1 MIGLIR
7 WPHNSRG
14 GEGGGGGRG
23 RPYFYSPTVI
33 LRCFVVRIWFRL
45 DSNRALHEYLA
56 MEIPY
61 NKKIMKGCGLSRVPS
76 RRTFDRRLVT
86 ISKDIKNRIT
96 TMGELFVRDKI
107 IDPSILST
115 DSTLIKA
122 QGYVWHKSSMKK
134 KVLPRSGIDTD
145 ARWGFSHTKGWIFG
159 YKLHLISSTGSIIVP
174 LAADFTTA
182 NIPDNQMYSI
192 LITAS
197 LPVTMIKRILYMSAD
212 PGYDD
217 HELYDLSSSMGFQLV
232 CPVKRYRNTPSDRI
246 KLIEFYKSDIGQTI
260 YSLRS
265 ISIEPLIE
273 HIKSVFRVDPLPVRG
288 YAKTSSV
295 VLLSLL
301 LYQILVYYNC
311 KTRKDNPRAIKYMLG
326 T

>member
-7 WPHNSRG
+7 WPHNNKPRH
-14 GEGGGGGRG
+14 G
-23 RPYFYSPTVI
+23 RPYVYSPTVI
-33 LRCFVVRIWFRL
+33 LRCFIVRIWFRL

-56 MEIPY
+56 MNLSY
-61 NKKIMKGCGLSRVPS
+61 NRKVMKVCGLSRIPS

-86 ISKDIKNRIT
+86 ISGDIKNRIT

-107 IDPSILST
+107 IDPSILSA
-115 DSTLIKA
+115 DSTFIKA
-122 QGYVWHKSSMKK
+122 RGYVWHKSSMKK
-134 KVLPRSGIDTD
+134 KVVPRSGIDTD

-174 LAADFTTA
+174 LSTDFTTA

-192 LITAS
+192 LAAS
-197 LPVTMIKRILYMSAD
+197 LPVTIIKRILFMSAD

-217 HELYDLSSSMGFQLV
+217 HELYDLSNSMEFRLV
-232 CPVKRYRNTPSDRI
+232 CPVQRYKNTPADRI
-246 KLIEFYKSDIGQTI
+246 KLIEFYESNVGQAV
-260 YSLRS
+260 YSLRG
-265 ISIEPLIE
+265 ISIEPLIW
-273 HIKSVFRVDPLPVRG
+273 HIKSVFRTDPLPVSG
-288 YAKTSSV
+288 YSKSCAI
-295 VLLSLL
+295 VLLSVL

-311 KTRKDNPRAIKYMLG
+311 KTDRDNPLAIKYMLG